1 MDTRNVC
8 EEEEYGNEATK
19 RTTPPEN
26 VIKGPWLAK
35 SGREVKLPDTDVIAM
50 QQDMQFAEELTQSL
64 MVQMIHTM
72 SENGIDVS
80 AKTFIRDMAMVIS
93 MVNGSIYRDM
103 GMAHITQKFMEEYV
117 NIHDD
122 DDDGSYETEV
132 DFETIV
138 ELANLIEDDDD
149 PEIS

>member
-1 MDTRNVC
+1 
-8 EEEEYGNEATK
+8 
-19 RTTPPEN
+19 

-93 MVNGSIYRDM
+93 LVNGSIYRDM

-149 PEIS
+149 DPEIS

>member
-1 MDTRNVC
+1 MSDQ
-8 EEEEYGNEATK
+8 E
-19 RTTPPEN
+19 TTPPEN
-26 VIKGPWLAK
+26 VIKGPWPAK

-50 QQDMQFAEELTQSL
+50 QQDIQFAEELTQSL

-117 NIHDD
+117 DIHDD
-122 DDDGSYETEV
+122 EGGSFETEV

-149 PEIS
+149 PEVS

>member
-1 MDTRNVC
+1 M
-8 EEEEYGNEATK
+8 
-19 RTTPPEN
+19 
-26 VIKGPWLAK
+26 IKGPWPAK
-35 SGREVKLPDTDVIAM
+35 SGREVKLPDADIIAI
-50 QQDMQFAEELTQSL
+50 QQNIQFAEELTQSL

-103 GMAHITQKFMEEYV
+103 GMEHITQKFMEEYV
-117 NIHDD
+117 NINDD
-122 DDDGSYETEV
+122 PDDGSYETEV

-149 PEIS
+149 PEVS

>member
-1 MDTRNVC
+1 MSDQ
-8 EEEEYGNEATK
+8 E
-19 RTTPPEN
+19 TTPPEN

-103 GMAHITQKFMEEYV
+103 GMSHITQKFMEEYV
-117 NIHDD
+117 DIYESDNDD
-122 DDDGSYETEV
+122 SYETEV
-132 DFETIV
+132 NFETIV

-149 PEIS
+149 PKVS

>member
-1 MDTRNVC
+1 M
-8 EEEEYGNEATK
+8 
-19 RTTPPEN
+19 
-26 VIKGPWLAK
+26 IKGPWLAK

-80 AKTFIRDMAMVIS
+80 AKTFIREAMVIS
-93 MVNGSIYRDM
+93 LVNGSIYRDM

-149 PEIS
+149 DPEIS

>member
-1 MDTRNVC
+1 
-8 EEEEYGNEATK
+8 
-19 RTTPPEN
+19 

-117 NIHDD
+117 DIHDD
-122 DDDGSYETEV
+122 EGGSFETEV

-149 PEIS
+149 PKVS

>member
-1 MDTRNVC
+1 MKRNM
-8 EEEEYGNEATK
+8 ERNDQETP
-19 RTTPPEN
+19 PPEN
-26 VIKGPWLAK
+26 GVKGPWPVK
-35 SGREVKLPDTDVIAM
+35 SGREVKLPNEDIIAM
-50 QQDMQFAEELTQSL
+50 QQNIQFAEELTQSL

-93 MVNGSIYRDM
+93 LVNGSIYRDM

-117 NIHDD
+117 DIHDD
-122 DDDGSYETEV
+122 DGGSYETEV

-149 PEIS
+149 PEVS

>member
-1 MDTRNVC
+1 MNDQ
-8 EEEEYGNEATK
+8 E
-19 RTTPPEN
+19 TTPPEN

-50 QQDMQFAEELTQSL
+50 QQDRQFAEELTQSL

-72 SENGIDVS
+72 SENGIDVGEK
-80 AKTFIRDMAMVIS
+80 AFIRDMAMVIS

-103 GMAHITQKFMEEYV
+103 GMTHITQKFMEEYV
-117 NIHDD
+117 DIHDD
-122 DDDGSYETEV
+122 DGGSYETEV

-149 PEIS
+149 DPEVS

>member
-1 MDTRNVC
+1 MV
-8 EEEEYGNEATK
+8 
-19 RTTPPEN
+19 
-26 VIKGPWLAK
+26 KGPWPVK
-35 SGREVKLPDTDVIAM
+35 NGREVKLPDEDVIAM
-50 QQDMQFAEELTQSL
+50 QQDMQFAEELTRSL

-72 SENGIDVS
+72 SENGIDVG
-80 AKTFIRDMAMVIS
+80 AKSFIRDMAMVIS

-117 NIHDD
+117 DIHDD

-149 PEIS
+149 PEVS

>member
-1 MDTRNVC
+1 MSDQ
-8 EEEEYGNEATK
+8 EM
-19 RTTPPEN
+19 PPAEN
-26 VIKGPWLAK
+26 VIKGPWPVK
-35 SGREVKLPDTDVIAM
+35 SGREVKLPNEDVIAM
-50 QQDMQFAEELTQSL
+50 QQNMQFAEELTQSL

-80 AKTFIRDMAMVIS
+80 AKNFIRDMAMVIS

-103 GMAHITQKFMEEYV
+103 GIEHITQKFMEEYV
-117 NIHDD
+117 DIHDD
-122 DDDGSYETEV
+122 EGGSYETEV

-149 PEIS
+149 PKVS

>member
-1 MDTRNVC
+1 M
-8 EEEEYGNEATK
+8 
-19 RTTPPEN
+19 
-26 VIKGPWLAK
+26 IKGPWLAK

-50 QQDMQFAEELTQSL
+50 QQDIQFAEELTQSL

-80 AKTFIRDMAMVIS
+80 EKTFIRDMAMVIS

-103 GMAHITQKFMEEYV
+103 GMPHITQKFMEEYV
-117 NIHDD
+117 EIE
-122 DDDGSYETEV
+122 DDDGTFQTEV

-138 ELANLIEDDDD
+138 ELANLIEEDDD

>member
-1 MDTRNVC
+1 MNDQETP
-8 EEEEYGNEATK
+8 
-19 RTTPPEN
+19 PPEN
-26 VIKGPWLAK
+26 VIKGPWPVK
-35 SGREVKLPDTDVIAM
+35 SGREVKLPNEDIIAM
-50 QQDMQFAEELTQSL
+50 QQNIQFAEELTQSL

-93 MVNGSIYRDM
+93 LVNGSIYRDM

-117 NIHDD
+117 DIHDD
-122 DDDGSYETEV
+122 DGGSYETEV

-149 PEIS
+149 DPEIS

>member
-1 MDTRNVC
+1 MTNDQNQ
-8 EEEEYGNEATK
+8 N
-19 RTTPPEN
+19 PPEN
-26 VIKGPWLAK
+26 VIQGPWSVK

-50 QQDMQFAEELTQSL
+50 QQDRQFAEELTRSL

-72 SENGIDVS
+72 SENGIDVG
-80 AKTFIRDMAMVIS
+80 AKSFIRDMAMVIS

-103 GMAHITQKFMEEYV
+103 GMEHITQKFMEEYV

-149 PEIS
+149 PEVS

>member
-1 MDTRNVC
+1 MEMSDQ
-8 EEEEYGNEATK
+8 E
-19 RTTPPEN
+19 TTPPEN

-117 NIHDD
+117 DIHDD
-122 DDDGSYETEV
+122 DGGSYETEV

-149 PEIS
+149 PEVS

>member
-1 MDTRNVC
+1 M
-8 EEEEYGNEATK
+8 
-19 RTTPPEN
+19 
-26 VIKGPWLAK
+26 IKGPWLAK

-93 MVNGSIYRDM
+93 LVNGSIYRDM

-117 NIHDD
+117 DIHDD
-122 DDDGSYETEV
+122 DGGSYETEV

-138 ELANLIEDDDD
+138 QLANLIEDDDD

>member
-1 MDTRNVC
+1 MEMSDQ
-8 EEEEYGNEATK
+8 E
-19 RTTPPEN
+19 TTPPEN

-50 QQDMQFAEELTQSL
+50 QQDIQFAEELTQSL

-80 AKTFIRDMAMVIS
+80 EKTFIRDMAMVIS

-103 GMAHITQKFMEEYV
+103 GMPHITHKFMEEYV
-117 NIHDD
+117 DININEDNVF
-122 DDDGSYETEV
+122 ETEV
-132 DFETIV
+132 DFETIT
-138 ELANLIEDDDD
+138 ELANLVEEDDDD